1 MQQIKISF
9 IAENDWA
16 NVLTEYACC
25 LNKHSKNIEAKSIC
39 LNPHPYNYKLQ
50 HDFDLKSCNEVQKL
64 EAKQFLEES
73 DVIIF
78 GEEGGMPPTNYKV
91 LEIFK
96 QILGVDLIN
105 SNKKLC
111 IWHPGT
117 HYRSN
122 SKFYNNHP
130 LRDKIHKHLYAFD
143 LYKLSNKTDVDLPF
157 LVYNYINFDKEQ
169 LISNFKNKLKSDKK
183 IIYHIPSNPTT
194 KGTDIINQSMI
205 DLPDNYQFITVSNI
219 PHPKVIEL
227 KSQSLFYIDQFNQL
241 GTYGVAAIEA
251 ILNSNIVFCT
261 LHNTHEAI
269 LKLTGEPILPF
280 VDLGRDKTQINSI
293 VSKFINLPNKDLIE
307 IYKAM
312 LEWMEEH
319 YSPKGII
326 NHIENIIK

>member
-1 MQQIKISF
+1 MKISF

-16 NVLTEYACC
+16 NVLTEYAYC
-25 LNKHSKNIEAKSIC
+25 LNKHSKNIETKSIC
-39 LNPHPYNYKLQ
+39 YKPHPFNYTLQ
-50 HDFDLKSCNEVQKL
+50 HDYDLESCNKVQKL

-130 LRDKIHKHLYAFD
+130 LRDKIYKHLYAFD
-143 LYKLSNKTDVDLPF
+143 LYKLSNKTNIDLPF
-157 LVYNYINFDKEQ
+157 VVYNYINFNKKQ
-169 LISNFKNKLKSDKK
+169 LISNFENKLKADKK

-194 KGTDIINQSMI
+194 KGTDIINQSMTN
-205 DLPDNYQFITVSNI
+205 LPDNYQFITVSNI

-227 KSQSLFYIDQFNQL
+227 KTQSLFYIDQFNQL

-269 LKLTGEPILPF
+269 LKLIGEPILPF
-280 VDLGRDKTQINSI
+280 VDLGRDKMQINSI

-312 LEWMEEH
+312 LEWMEEY